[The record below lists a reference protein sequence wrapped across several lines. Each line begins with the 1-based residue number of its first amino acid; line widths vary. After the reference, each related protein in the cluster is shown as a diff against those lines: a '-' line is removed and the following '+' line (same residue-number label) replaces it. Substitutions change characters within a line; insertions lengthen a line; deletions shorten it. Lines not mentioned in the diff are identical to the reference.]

1 MRKVL
6 KRQAKV
12 VVTRS
17 SIRKAARSQSYCN
30 FDGRNASIFRRFI
43 IKLKGKGHRQ
53 SLPVQLPDA
62 AHHQLDF
69 TKAVISETPAEISLA
84 DEARKLD
91 PAPLS
96 FKMRNNN
103 WRHYAHPLEMSY
115 FDHGLL
121 RHPAMP
127 VDSVAPALPSA
138 LPAELALLKHVRN
151 ELSDVEDHHV
161 SGNQAKVARNLT
173 SFRKKWFLA
182 PPIVVQ
188 NNQVDLPN
196 WANLEGGTKFVNEMA
211 FPELRKDATFIIKCL
226 NSRNVQSTPAEIT
239 QSARKKWFLEPAIVK
254 PQQVELPNWARE
266 NINSDTFAS
275 QLVSDQVRDGGL
287 FIQQDPKSTFRAR
300 PVPPTTYK
308 PDLPVAMIKG
318 RQSFKNPAQQHQA
331 KEMTKQ
337 ISIDP
342 KLKPFRARPV
352 PPTTFKPLI
361 LPVVNKGRQSS
372 IKDETKKPNPKG
384 FIAKREVNL
393 QKNSQQKPT
402 RVTTLS

>member
-43 IKLKGKGHRQ
+43 MKLKGKGHRQ

-121 RHPAMP
+121 KHPMS
-127 VDSVAPALPSA
+127 VDSVARA

-161 SGNQAKVARNLT
+161 SGYQAKVARNLT
-173 SFRKKWFLA
+173 SFRKKWFLE
-182 PPIVVQ
+182 PPILVQ
-188 NNQVDLPN
+188 NQVDLPN

-211 FPELRKDATFIIKCL
+211 FPELRKDATFIISKCL

-266 NINSDTFAS
+266 KINSDTTAS
-275 QLVSDQVRDGGL
+275 QLVSDQVRDGQL
-287 FIQQDPKSTFRAR
+287 FIQPKSTFRAR

-361 LPVVNKGRQSS
+361 LPVVSKGRQSS

-384 FIAKREVNL
+384 IIAKREVNL